1 MALEPSNTQTDTYR
15 IGGMEKF
22 ELDILGCG
30 SATPTTLH
38 NPSSQVLNIRE
49 KLFMIDCGEGTQL
62 QFRRSKLR
70 FGRLNQIFISH
81 LHGDHCFGLIGLIST
96 LALLGRTGDLFIHSV
111 AGLER
116 TLRAELDFFCRDNP
130 FQVKINVFDPH
141 NSETIYEDRSLTVK
155 TIPLSHR
162 VPCAGFLF
170 QEKQK
175 EAHLLPDMIKFYNI
189 PVKEL
194 SRIKQGAD
202 FITEEGKVVPNGILT
217 KPSEP
222 ARSYAY
228 CSDTAYDERIVP
240 LIEDVDLL
248 YHESTFA
255 DSDIARAKET
265 GHSTARQAAQ
275 IAKMAKVKKLMLGH
289 FSARYPDNSILLEE
303 AREIFPE
310 TILANEG
317 LREKL

>member
-1 MALEPSNTQTDTYR
+1 
-15 IGGMEKF
+15 MEKF

-49 KLFMIDCGEGTQL
+49 KLFMVDCGEGTQL
-62 QFRRSKLR
+62 QFRRSRLR
-70 FGRLNQIFISH
+70 FGRLNHIFISH

-96 LALLGRTGDLFIHSV
+96 LALLGRTGALTIYSV
-111 AGLER
+111 PGLENVLR
-116 TLRAELDFFCRDNP
+116 TEMDFFCKDNP
-130 FQVKINVFDPH
+130 FQVKIETFDPQK
-141 NSETIYEDRSLTVK
+141 SEVIYEDRSVAVK
-155 TIPLSHR
+155 TIPLLHR

-189 PVKEL
+189 PIKEL
-194 SRIKQGAD
+194 AKIKQGAD
-202 FITEEGKVVPNGILT
+202 YITEEGKVIVNSRLT
-217 KPSEP
+217 MPAEA

-228 CSDTAYDERIVP
+228 CSDTAYSEKIVP
-240 LIEDVDLL
+240 IIEGVDLL
-248 YHESTFA
+248 YHEATFA
-255 DSDIARAKET
+255 NSEALRAKQT
-265 GHSTARQAAQ
+265 GHSTAAQAAQ
-275 IAKMAKVKKLMLGH
+275 IAKMANVKKLMLGH
-289 FSARYPDNSILLEE
+289 FSARYVDNRILLDE
-303 AREIFPE
+303 ASKIFPH

>member
-1 MALEPSNTQTDTYR
+1 
-15 IGGMEKF
+15 MEKF

-38 NPSSQVLNIRE
+38 NPSSQVLNVRD

-96 LALLGRTGDLFIHSV
+96 LALLGRTGDIVIHSV
-111 AGLER
+111 AGLEQ
-116 TLRAELDFFCRDNP
+116 TLRPELDFFCKDNP
-130 FQVKINVFDPH
+130 FQVKIQTFNPAKSDV
-141 NSETIYEDRSLTVK
+141 IYEDRSVTVK
-155 TIPLSHR
+155 TIPLRHR

-170 QEKQK
+170 QEKEK

-194 SRIKQGAD
+194 RSIKQGAD
-202 FITEEGKVVPNGILT
+202 FVTEEGKVVPNTHLT
-217 KPSEP
+217 RPAEP

-228 CSDTAYDERIVP
+228 CSDTAYSEQIVP
-240 LIEDVDLL
+240 IIEGVDLL
-248 YHESTFA
+248 YHESTFSE
-255 DSDIARAKET
+255 SDVKRAKET
-265 GHSTARQAAQ
+265 GHSTALQAAE
-275 IAKMAKVKKLMLGH
+275 IAKLANVKKLMLGH
-289 FSARYPDNSILLEE
+289 FSARYPDNQILLNE
-303 AREIFPE
+303 ARKVFPN
-310 TILANEG
+310 TVLANEG

>member
-1 MALEPSNTQTDTYR
+1 
-15 IGGMEKF
+15 MEKF
-22 ELDILGCG
+22 EVNILGCG

-62 QFRRSKLR
+62 QFRRSKLG
-70 FGRLNQIFISH
+70 FSKLNHIFISH

-96 LALLGRTGDLFIHSV
+96 LALLGRMGELVIHSV
-111 AGLER
+111 SGLEE
-116 TLRAELDFFCRDNP
+116 TLRPEIDFFCRENP
-130 FQVKINVFDPH
+130 FNVRIETFDPKTR
-141 NSETIYEDRSLTVK
+141 EIIYNDRSVTVK
-155 TIPLSHR
+155 TIPLTHR

-189 PVKEL
+189 PIKEL
-194 SRIKQGAD
+194 SKIKQGAD
-202 FITEEGKVVPNGILT
+202 FITAEGKVVPHTHLT
-217 KPSEP
+217 RPAEP

-228 CSDTAYDERIVP
+228 CSDTAYNEKIIP
-240 LIEDVDLL
+240 IIEGVDML
-248 YHESTFA
+248 YHEATFA
-255 DSDIARAKET
+255 EEDHIRAKET

-275 IAKMAKVKKLMLGH
+275 IAKMANVKKLMLGH
-289 FSARYPDNSILLEE
+289 FSARYNDNKILLNE
-303 AREIFPE
+303 AKEIFSE

-317 LREKL
+317 VREKL

>member
-1 MALEPSNTQTDTYR
+1 MIMD
-15 IGGMEKF
+15 KF

-30 SATPTTLH
+30 SATPTTHH

-70 FGRLNQIFISH
+70 FGRLNHIFISH

-96 LALLGRTGDLFIHSV
+96 LALLGRTGDLVIYSV
-111 AGLER
+111 DGLEKV
-116 TLRAELDFFCRDNP
+116 LRPELDFFCKDNP
-130 FQVKINVFDPH
+130 FEVKIETFDPRK
-141 NSETIYEDRSLTVK
+141 SDIIYDDRSVTVK
-155 TIPLSHR
+155 TIPLKHR

-175 EAHLLPDMIKFYNI
+175 EAHLLPEMIKFYNI

-194 SRIKQGAD
+194 SRIKQGED
-202 FITEEGKVVPNGILT
+202 FVTPDGIVVPNNRLT
-217 KPSEP
+217 RPAEA

-228 CSDTAYDERIVP
+228 CSDTAYNEDIVP
-240 LIEDVDLL
+240 LVEGVDLL
-248 YHESTFA
+248 YHEATFA
-255 DSDIARAKET
+255 DSDTSRAKDT
-265 GHSTARQAAQ
+265 GHSTARQAGQ
-275 IAKMAKVKKLMLGH
+275 IAKMANVKKLMLGH
-289 FSARYPDNSILLEE
+289 FSARYPDNQILLDE
-303 AREIFPE
+303 AKGVFQD

>member
-1 MALEPSNTQTDTYR
+1 
-15 IGGMEKF
+15 MEKF

-30 SATPTTLH
+30 SAIPTTLH

-62 QFRRSKLR
+62 QFRRSRLR

-96 LALLGRTGDLFIHSV
+96 LALLGRTGNLTIHSV
-111 AGLER
+111 PGLEEV
-116 TLRAELDFFCRDNP
+116 LRPQIDFFCKDNP
-130 FQVKINVFDPH
+130 FQVKIETFDPKK
-141 NSETIYEDRSLTVK
+141 SEIIYEDRSLTVK

-175 EAHLLPDMIKFYNI
+175 DAHLLVDMVKFYNI
-189 PVKEL
+189 PLKEL
-194 SRIKQGAD
+194 TAIKQGAD
-202 FITEEGKVVPNGILT
+202 FVTEDGVVVANERLT
-217 KPSEP
+217 TPAEP

-228 CSDTAYDERIVP
+228 CSDTAYNEKIIP
-240 LIEDVDLL
+240 IIEGVDLL
-248 YHESTFA
+248 YHEATFA
-255 DSDIARAKET
+255 TSEALRAKQT
-265 GHSTARQAAQ
+265 GHSTAAQAAE
-275 IAKMAKVKKLMLGH
+275 IAKLANVKKLMLGH
-289 FSARYPDNSILLEE
+289 FSARYTDNKILLDE
-303 AREIFPE
+303 AIKIFPN